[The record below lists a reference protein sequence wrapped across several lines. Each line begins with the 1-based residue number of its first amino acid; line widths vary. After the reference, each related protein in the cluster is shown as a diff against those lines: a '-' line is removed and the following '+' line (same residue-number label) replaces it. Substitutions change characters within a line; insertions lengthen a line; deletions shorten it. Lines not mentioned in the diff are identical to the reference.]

1 MVGRSVCERMANGE
15 GARVADIPWLSVGGR
30 TLRLGEISALERIC
44 HLKPNPPQWDGTM
57 QKTCPSLML

>member
-1 MVGRSVCERMANGE
+1 MANGE
-15 GARVADIPWLSVGGR
+15 GARVADIPWLSVGGW

-44 HLKPNPPQWDGTM
+44 HLKPNPPQWDATM